1 MTSWKQL
8 QITSST
14 KADSTGAIT
23 GVLHEEFAGCYATDD
38 TLADGLFSAGE
49 AVGERLWRLPLSD
62 SQDYLV
68 DSDAADVSNF
78 SALGFLGVAGGSPTA
93 GAKFLQRFVPGARW
107 AHLDIAGT
115 AWATRRTTLSGEGAT
130 GFGVRLLDSRVSSL
144 ESSH

>member
-14 KADSTGAIT
+14 KADSIGAIT

-49 AVGERLWRLPLSD
+49 AVGERLRRLPLSD

-68 DSDAADVSNF
+68 DSDVAAVSN
-78 SALGFLGVAGGSPTA
+78 LGPPRFLGVAGGSPTA
-93 GAKFLQRFVPGARW
+93 GAKFLQCFLPGARW
-107 AHLDIAGT
+107 AHLDITGT
-115 AWATRRTTLSGEGAT
+115 AWATRRTAHSGKGAT
-130 GFGVRLLDSRVSSL
+130 GFGVRLLDRWVSSL